1 MKERMERVIAALEVE
16 IGMIESHAERLLE
29 MVSALAGEQ
38 QRHKLLLLAKEE
50 KERAEAIKK

>member
-1 MKERMERVIAALEVE
+1 MERVIAALEVE

-38 QRHKLLLLAKEE
+38 QCKLPEPNLGTIAPG
-50 KERAEAIKK
+50 AE